1 MRNRDCIQ
9 AVSPLKKDNE
19 YSFNVRLNLKKPDH
33 RKAYNRL
40 MNRRNQSMNDCVVEA
55 LCHMGDPYA
64 QTLQQDQLQAAVRK
78 ELENFFQDWKPPETM
93 AAESRVTGTDSAP
106 TEEDLAAAMAF
117 MNAL

>member
-1 MRNRDCIQ
+1 MP
-9 AVSPLKKDNE
+9 AVFPLKKDNE
-19 YSFNVRLNLKKPDH
+19 YSFNVRLNLNKPDH

-40 MNRRNQSMNDCVVEA
+40 MNRRNQSMNNCVVEA

-64 QTLQQDQLQAAVRK
+64 QTLQQDQLQTAVRK

-93 AAESRVTGTDSAP
+93 AAAESGVTGTDSAP